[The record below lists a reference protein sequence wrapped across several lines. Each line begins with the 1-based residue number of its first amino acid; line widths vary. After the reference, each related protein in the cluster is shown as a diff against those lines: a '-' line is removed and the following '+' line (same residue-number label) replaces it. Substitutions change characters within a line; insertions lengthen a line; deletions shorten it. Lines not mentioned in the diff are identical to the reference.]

1 MSSKANPSTFPLFSS
16 ALVYPDTYIHQS
28 WPFSSSWLSLWFSH
42 LKKQTQ
48 PLKNKQTS
56 QQNAPLSTLYLYVV
70 LALSLSLPSQAS
82 SWKSRPPLADFISS
96 FPHPQQSG
104 FQPLSTHSVVVKVML
119 TSAVTDPMVFPHASP
134 YLTFLINP
142 FGTRNTPLWNVLFH
156 WLYPCFQLSPTHLCS
171 VVLGLLQNLCPN
183 WTLVFYSNL
192 SYPLLFLIF
201 DNGTV
206 IHQLTQT
213 RNLEV
218 ILNFSFF
225 ILHIRLFTKLCVFP

>member
-16 ALVYPDTYIHQS
+16 ALVYPDTYTHQS

-142 FGTRNTPLWNVLFH
+142 FGTREHSSLKRPLPLTLPLFPTVSHTPL
-156 WLYPCFQLSPTHLCS
+156 LSCPRITSKS
-171 VVLGLLQNLCPN
+171 VSKLNSC
-183 WTLVFYSNL
+183 
-192 SYPLLFLIF
+192 LLF
-201 DNGTV
+201 
-206 IHQLTQT
+206 QP
-213 RNLEV
+213 
-218 ILNFSFF
+218 
-225 ILHIRLFTKLCVFP
+225 KLSSSVSYFW